1 MSTLSSSRPGVVDV
15 EAVRQDFP
23 IFESGIAYLDSG
35 ASSQRPRQVV
45 EAMQDYFVRY
55 NSNIHRGVYKISM
68 EASERYDEARRKV
81 RALINARSARE
92 VIFVRNT
99 TEGINLVASTWGRA
113 NVREGDLIVLT
124 IMEHHSN
131 IVPWQ
136 ILAQEKGA
144 RIEYVDIDEQGE
156 LRLDQFHALLEQDP
170 KVVAFAHVSNTLGTV
185 NPLPEMAAEARAAG
199 AITVIDGAQGAPHV
213 GIDVQA
219 AGCDFYTFSGHKI
232 LGPTGI
238 GVLYGR
244 RELLEAM
251 PPYQTGG
258 GQIRAVYLDHTDY
271 AELPEKYEAGTPA
284 IAEAI
289 GLGAA
294 VDYLNAVGYDAI
306 RAHEAALTE
315 YAMEALSEVE
325 GLKLFG
331 PPATRRAGVISMD
344 LQGVHAHDV
353 ATILDRHDV
362 AVRAG
367 HHCAMPLMHR
377 LDVAATARASFYLY
391 TLPSEID
398 RLVEGLRDAKR
409 IFD

>member
-1 MSTLSSSRPGVVDV
+1 VGGDVLDV
-15 EAVRQDFP
+15 EAIRRDFP
-23 IFESGIAYLDSG
+23 IFESGVAYLDSA

-45 EAMQDYFVRY
+45 EAMQDYFTHY

-136 ILAQEKGA
+136 ILAEEKGA
-144 RIEYVDIDEQGE
+144 RIEYVDVDEQGE
-156 LRLDQFHALLEQDP
+156 LRLDQFHALLERHP

-185 NPLPEMAAEARAAG
+185 NPLAEMAAEARAAG
-199 AITVIDGAQGAPHV
+199 AVTVIDGAQGAPHV

-232 LGPTGI
+232 LGPTGV

-306 RAHEAALTE
+306 RAHEAAMTE

-325 GLKLFG
+325 GLRLFG

-344 LQGVHAHDV
+344 LKGVHAHDV

>member
-1 MSTLSSSRPGVVDV
+1 LSSSRPDVLDV

-55 NSNIHRGVYKISM
+55 NANIHRGVYKISM

-251 PPYQTGG
+251 PPYQAGG

-294 VDYLNAVGYDAI
+294 VDYLNEVGYDAI

>member
-1 MSTLSSSRPGVVDV
+1 VGGDVLDV
-15 EAVRQDFP
+15 EAIRRDFP
-23 IFESGIAYLDSG
+23 IFESGVAYLDSA

-45 EAMQDYFVRY
+45 EAMQDYFTHY

-136 ILAQEKGA
+136 ILAEEKGA
-144 RIEYVDIDEQGE
+144 RIEYVDVDEQGE
-156 LRLDQFHALLEQDP
+156 LRLDQFHALLERHP

-185 NPLPEMAAEARAAG
+185 NPLAEMAAEARAAG

-232 LGPTGI
+232 LGPTGV

-306 RAHEAALTE
+306 RAHEAAMTE

-325 GLKLFG
+325 GLRLFG

-344 LQGVHAHDV
+344 LKGVHAHDV

>member
-1 MSTLSSSRPGVVDV
+1 LSSSRPDVLDV

-35 ASSQRPRQVV
+35 ASSQRPRQVL

-55 NSNIHRGVYKISM
+55 NANIHRGVYKISM
-68 EASERYDEARRKV
+68 EASERYDDARRKV

-251 PPYQTGG
+251 PPYQAGG

-294 VDYLNAVGYDAI
+294 VDYLNEVGYDAI